1 MSVTYRE
8 RDDWVEIESR
18 PQDGSPRRMRRFRF
32 DSPDCLQAIQCFLSL
47 CGEEPHKWLSRNP
60 GLMNR
65 FVDRSF
71 NPKEKT
77 VKTKE
82 VQTIDELAK
91 SMRDMADTLT
101 RSLVIPMKPEE
112 VTMQSALQRLRAVL
126 PNEYISIEFNLH
138 CHSRKGNGDD
148 INCEYSVYDGKNHHK
163 GGTLS
168 EAVNK
173 VLVALAA
180 EQVEQPEDP
189 VAEGQKMMDQLS
201 PVGDPAPF

>member
-32 DSPDCLQAIQCFLSL
+32 DSPDCLQAIQCFLSY
-47 CGEEPHKWLSRNP
+47 CGEDPHRWLSRNP
-60 GLMNR
+60 GLTNH

-77 VKTKE
+77 VKN

-91 SMRDMADTLT
+91 SLRDMADKLT

-112 VTMQSALQRLRAVL
+112 CTMASALQRLRAVL
-126 PNEYISIEFNLH
+126 PGQYVSIDFALHSHRDNEV
-138 CHSRKGNGDD
+138 K
-148 INCEYSVYDGKNHHK
+148 CEWSVYDGKNHHK

-189 VAEGQKMMDQLS
+189 VAEGQKMMDQLA
-201 PVGDPAPF
+201 PVANGKVPF